1 MRFRKSLAAL
11 ALCLF
16 MLGSSSASQA
26 GGTVRRASASQV
38 DTAPSTTAPSREG
51 STLDRITGVAAV
63 LSILIVGAAG
73 VYIYRLIRKGL

>member
-16 MLGSSSASQA
+16 MLGSSSAAHA
-26 GGTVRRASASQV
+26 GEAVGRAYASQV
-38 DTAPSTTAPSREG
+38 DSAPSTTVPSREG

-63 LSILIVGAAG
+63 LSILIVGVAG